1 MEGTMSHRGICAGLA
16 VILAALFAT
25 PALATPPGRN
35 GMIVWQQESARSP
48 VRLWVANPDGSG
60 ARQVFR
66 GSSRQAE
73 FEGTFSTMEPNVV
86 FFSRGAHPFRPFS
99 EDIYRGDLAT
109 GAVTRVLGAK
119 TADIAPTVSPDGA
132 RLAYFAVTRAR
143 LDEDAPPPPQRIHV
157 ANVDGTADHAVTP
170 RGVLALDPDWS
181 PDGTRI
187 AYTEARV
194 VGDRADNRLMIVN
207 ADGTGRRALTQYRG
221 RNEINPKW
229 TPDGQTIVFEHLR
242 EPGRRSSIMAMPS
255 AGGSPRVVYDSAGWD
270 TNPIPSPD
278 GTRILFTSDR
288 HRPARDRINPRFE
301 LYTMAVDGSDVVR
314 LTNNRRID
322 FFPDWQRLR

>member
-1 MEGTMSHRGICAGLA
+1 MVHRRIGAGSAL
-16 VILAALFAT
+16 ILATLLAT

-35 GMIVWQQESARSP
+35 GLIVWQRESAGSP
-48 VRLWVANPDGSG
+48 PRLWVANPDGSG

-73 FEGTFSTMEPNVV
+73 FEGTFSPTEPSVL
-86 FFSRGAHPFRPFS
+86 FFSRGANPFRPFS
-99 EDIYRGDLAT
+99 EDVYRGDLST
-109 GAVTRVLGAK
+109 GTVTRVRGAK

-143 LDEDAPPPPQRIHV
+143 LGEDAPPPPQRIHV
-157 ANVDGTADHAVTP
+157 ANVDGTAARPVTP

-187 AYTEARV
+187 VYTEVRV
-194 VGDRADNRLMIVN
+194 VGGRADNRLTIIN
-207 ADGTGRRALTQYRG
+207 ADGTGRRALTRYGG

-229 TPDGQTIVFEHLR
+229 TPDGQTIIFEHLR
-242 EPGRRSSIMAMPS
+242 QAGRRSSIMAMPS
-255 AGGSPRVVYDSAGWD
+255 AGGSPRLIYDSRGWD

-288 HRPARDRINPRFE
+288 HRRARDRINPRFE

-314 LTNNRRID
+314 LTNNRSID
-322 FFPDWQRLR
+322 FFPDWQRLP

>member
-1 MEGTMSHRGICAGLA
+1 MEGIVSHRHSCAGVA
-16 VILAALFAT
+16 VILAALFAA

-35 GMIVWQQESARSP
+35 GMIVWQRESDGP
-48 VRLWVANPDGSG
+48 PRLWVANPDGSG

-73 FEGTFSTMEPNVV
+73 FEGTFSTTDPNVV
-86 FFSRGAHPFRPFS
+86 FFSRGVYPFRPFR

-109 GAVTRVLGAK
+109 GAVTRVHGAR
-119 TADIAPTVSPDGA
+119 TADIAPTVSPDGTW
-132 RLAYFAVTRAR
+132 LAYFAVTRAR
-143 LDEDAPPPPQRIHV
+143 LAEDAPPPPQRIRV
-157 ANVDGTADHAVTP
+157 ANVDGTADRAVTP
-170 RGVLALDPDWS
+170 RRGLALDPDWS

-187 AYTEARV
+187 AYTEVRV
-194 VGDRADNRLMIVN
+194 AGDRADNRLMIVN
-207 ADGTGRRALTQYRG
+207 ADGSGRRALTQYGG

-242 EPGRRSSIMAMPS
+242 EAGRRSSIMAMPS
-255 AGGSPRVVYDSAGWD
+255 AGGSPRLVYDSPGWD

-288 HRPARDRINPRFE
+288 HRRARERIN
-301 LYTMAVDGSDVVR
+301 
-314 LTNNRRID
+314 
-322 FFPDWQRLR
+322 